1 MPQNLESK
9 MFDINLILHKIALKE
24 GQTVAELGCGHFGH
38 FVFPIAKLIG
48 KNGTLYAVDVL
59 PTVLDGIKRQ
69 AHTENLP
76 QIKTVW
82 SNLEIFKGTK
92 VESSSVDTALIVNV
106 LSQSE
111 KKVEIIREAVRIL
124 KNGGKLVIVDWK
136 NDALLFGPQLEYR
149 LNPEALRQAA
159 PKLSLTIIEE
169 FEVGIQYHAFIL
181 KKL

>member
-1 MPQNLESK
+1 MLKNLETK
-9 MFDINLILHKIALKE
+9 MFDINLILHKIAVKE
-24 GQTVAELGCGHFGH
+24 NETIAELGCGHFGH
-38 FVFPIAKLIG
+38 FVFPVARLIG
-48 KNGTLYAVDVL
+48 KKGTLYAVDIL
-59 PTVLDGIKRQ
+59 PNVLDEIKRR

-76 QIKTVW
+76 QIKPVW

-92 VESSSVDTALIVNV
+92 IESSSVDTALIINV

-111 KKVEIIREAVRIL
+111 KKVEIIREAVRML
-124 KNGGKLVIVDWK
+124 KSGGKLVIVDWK
-136 NDALLFGPQLEYR
+136 NDSLLFGPKPEYR
-149 LNPEALRQAA
+149 LKPEALRQAA

>member
-1 MPQNLESK
+1 MPKNLDSK
-9 MFDINLILHKIALKE
+9 MFDINLILHKIAIKE
-24 GQTVAELGCGHFGH
+24 NQSIAELGCGHFGH
-38 FVFPIAKLIG
+38 FVFPAAKLVG
-48 KNGTLYAVDVL
+48 KNGILYAVDIL
-59 PTVLDGIKRQ
+59 PSVLDEIKRR

-76 QIKTVW
+76 QIKPIW

-92 VESSSVDTALIVNV
+92 IEASSVDTALIINV

-124 KNGGKLVIVDWK
+124 KSGGKLLIVDWK
-136 NDALLFGPQLEYR
+136 NDALLFGPKPEYR
-149 LNPEALRQAA
+149 LNPEALKQAA

-169 FEVGIQYHAFIL
+169 FEVGTQYHAFIL